1 MHKSQLVSRK
11 KIKVHLLPRNCLATF
26 LFRRSSGVFVHSKS
40 NFKVD
45 IFLLIFLVQTQ
56 SPFSVA
62 DAFKLCFFP
71 NFKGQLNLNTPGW
84 LIACI
89 PVLVLFFH
97 NSSWENFDG
106 CNSMHPG
113 FNVHRTRV
121 EQGINLAI
129 FSLNLSSFRNLI
141 LFRVQTSWFELK
153 FQVWIKCNTKQSRLG
168 QPRPS
173 GWSLHWPG

>member
-1 MHKSQLVSRK
+1 MLFSRGCTN
-11 KIKVHLLPRNCLATF
+11 PNWF
-26 LFRRSSGVFVHSKS
+26 LERRLRCISCPETAQQHFYFTALQGSLFTQNQISRLI
-40 NFKVD
+40 F
-45 IFLLIFLVQTQ
+45 FLLIFLVQTH

-62 DAFKLCFFP
+62 GAFKLCFFSQFQRAIKP
-71 NFKGQLNLNTPGW
+71 EYTW
-84 LIACI
+84 LTDRLHPWCWCY
-89 PVLVLFFH
+89 FFH

-153 FQVWIKCNTKQSRLG
+153 FQV
-168 QPRPS
+168 
-173 GWSLHWPG
+173 